1 MDLRTLGAANPAD
14 EAARRWQRGEHLG
27 ANSRELLHI
36 LAAVE
41 LEGTIGVLLAVA
53 GDEVGLFG
61 RLVLRAIPVV
71 NAPVNAHAAEH
82 ARLIDVLDFLADD
95 FLGVERTLL
104 AFTVEE
110 DLEVVVKKVVV
121 GISAGGWIRKFDG
134 QLDDLPA
141 HSVVGNLDGLA
152 LSLNR
157 L

>member
-41 LEGTIGVLLAVA
+41 LERAIGVVLAIA

-61 RLVLRAIPVV
+61 RLILRAIPVV

-82 ARLIDVLDFLADD
+82 AMLIDVLDFLADN
-95 FLGVERTLL
+95 FLGVERALL
-104 AFTVEE
+104 TSSVEE
-110 DLEVVVKKVVV
+110 NLE
-121 GISAGGWIRKFDG
+121 
-134 QLDDLPA
+134 
-141 HSVVGNLDGLA
+141 
-152 LSLNR
+152 
-157 L
+157 